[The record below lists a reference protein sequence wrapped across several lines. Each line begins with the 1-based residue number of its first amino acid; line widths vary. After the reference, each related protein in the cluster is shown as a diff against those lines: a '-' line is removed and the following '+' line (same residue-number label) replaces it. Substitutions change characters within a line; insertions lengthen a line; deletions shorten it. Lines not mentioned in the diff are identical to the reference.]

1 MNIVYI
7 FIIILVVIFI
17 FTNDKKQGCKLNM
30 TCKHFFL
37 TWIKYKI
44 DCMYYCLA
52 VRNNIGDCDK
62 RYTSL
67 KELQLEL
74 FNSFNQIYGAENGLL
89 FNKLLTDRFNIK
101 LNLTLAI
108 KDNNKENAKLYETE
122 LDNNSSQLHELFKEI
137 KNNIDKN
144 VKEGKLL
151 HKGSIFARVIEL
163 ATTPEEYIANILES
177 ASFII

>member
-7 FIIILVVIFI
+7 LLIIIVILHI
-17 FTNDKKQGCKLNM
+17 FTGDKKRGCGITP
-30 TCKHFFL
+30 TCKNFFL

-52 VRNNIGDCDK
+52 VRNNTGDCNK
-62 RYTSL
+62 KYTSL
-67 KELQLEL
+67 KELQIEL
-74 FNSFNQIYGAENGLL
+74 FNSFNQIYGSANGLL
-89 FNKLLTDRFNIK
+89 FNKLMSDRFDIK

-108 KDNNKENAKLYETE
+108 KENNKEAANMYETE

-137 KNNIDKN
+137 KDHITKD

-151 HKGSIFARVIEL
+151 SKGSIFARVIEL
-163 ATTPEEYIANILES
+163 ASTPEAYIANILES